1 MAHRHRPGR
10 VAGIAGVIAVA
21 LALPSAAPATWQE
34 PVPGAQQ
41 VSDIG
46 ASPSLAAVGSVPY
59 VAFLEF
65 HGPSDLLFVARL
77 NASGSGWQ
85 KVGGPVNH
93 DTTHNAYD
101 PSLASVGGVPYV
113 AWNEKDGTAMEI
125 HVARLNAA
133 GHWEEPWKGVDA
145 THGGINFDPS
155 MYASTTSL
163 ADVGGVP
170 YVGWDEFTSGNVLV
184 PRVARLDTSTHPA
197 PTWVEPWTGV
207 SATSGGLQKL
217 TSQPGYAPRVASIN
231 NTPYA
236 GWVMGGTAN
245 EQVHVA
251 RLEGSAWV
259 EPWTGVTETLGGI
272 NSNQA
277 GGLPSL
283 ASIGGY
289 PYVAWA
295 DEGGN
300 LDARVARLD
309 TSTFPA
315 PTWTQEAIGVSGSDG
330 KINQDP
336 TQNVGS
342 LSLAEVDAG
351 PFGTGVPYLAW
362 SEHVG
367 PASPDGYTIRV
378 ARYNK
383 VTRVW
388 EQPWPGVTP
397 TFGGI
402 GESAG
407 ADQRDPTLVTVG
419 GVPWVSRAFSGAGA
433 TGIRISRL
441 EPDFTTESAAPA
453 PGGGEQL
460 SVNARTYGI
469 PYPIGFQYG
478 PALEADTTPVA
489 APAGS
494 DTATITKNVGTLRPN
509 TTYEYRAFAIAG
521 TPAPPAFGATLTVRT
536 NGSGTG
542 TSSGS
547 GTGGTGSGTNAVA
560 LATVLRESLSPAS
573 FRAAPSGPSA
583 RSAKRQ
589 SYGTVVTHNLDRAG
603 RVTFSVT
610 QRQAG
615 RRGAHGRCV
624 KPTARNRKARRCT
637 RTVTLRGSFA
647 QAGKAGVNKFRFTGR
662 LARRALKPGRYRLN
676 ATPTSGRLKG
686 RTVGVAFRVVK

>member
-21 LALPSAAPATWQE
+21 LALPSAAAATWQE

-272 NSNQA
+272 NSSQA
-277 GGLPSL
+277 G
-283 ASIGGY
+283 
-289 PYVAWA
+289 V
-295 DEGGN
+295 
-300 LDARVARLD
+300 
-309 TSTFPA
+309 FPA
-315 PTWTQEAIGVSGSDG
+315 
-330 KINQDP
+330 
-336 TQNVGS
+336 
-342 LSLAEVDAG
+342 
-351 PFGTGVPYLAW
+351 
-362 SEHVG
+362 
-367 PASPDGYTIRV
+367 
-378 ARYNK
+378 
-383 VTRVW
+383 
-388 EQPWPGVTP
+388 WPRSAVTP
-397 TFGGI
+397 TSPGRMK
-402 GESAG
+402 A
-407 ADQRDPTLVTVG
+407 
-419 GVPWVSRAFSGAGA
+419 A
-433 TGIRISRL
+433 TSTHG
-441 EPDFTTESAAPA
+441 
-453 PGGGEQL
+453 
-460 SVNARTYGI
+460 
-469 PYPIGFQYG
+469 
-478 PALEADTTPVA
+478 
-489 APAGS
+489 
-494 DTATITKNVGTLRPN
+494 
-509 TTYEYRAFAIAG
+509 
-521 TPAPPAFGATLTVRT
+521 
-536 NGSGTG
+536 
-542 TSSGS
+542 
-547 GTGGTGSGTNAVA
+547 
-560 LATVLRESLSPAS
+560 SPAS
-573 FRAAPSGPSA
+573 TRAPSRRPPGP
-583 RSAKRQ
+583 
-589 SYGTVVTHNLDRAG
+589 
-603 RVTFSVT
+603 
-610 QRQAG
+610 
-615 RRGAHGRCV
+615 RR
-624 KPTARNRKARRCT
+624 P
-637 RTVTLRGSFA
+637 SE
-647 QAGKAGVNKFRFTGR
+647 
-662 LARRALKPGRYRLN
+662 
-676 ATPTSGRLKG
+676 
-686 RTVGVAFRVVK
+686 